1 MRFGNASWGFRE
13 TALEDQLRITH
24 EMGLSLLELGIAN
37 APNDLPLDITDA
49 QIEEVKRLF
58 KKYNIELLCA
68 ATGNDFTN
76 GNTDDLPKLKRVVDI
91 CEKLEVKILRI
102 FAGFSPVEEVVGE
115 RWDCMIRCLTEIAS
129 YSKNVVLAIETH
141 GGVNGFDDGVQ
152 HFYSTSSK
160 PDVLQRMLLELPES
174 IKVNFDPANLW
185 AVGIRQPEE
194 VYAAIKDRVA
204 VVHLKDFATLPSG
217 HMKPAACGDS
227 EMDWDAIISSLNPE
241 LPMLFEYENV
251 EDVTDGL
258 MRCYQFIQGKIKTN
272 LEDAK

>member
-115 RWDCMIRCLTEIAS
+115 KWDCMIRCLTEIAS

>member
-185 AVGIRQPEE
+185 AVGIRHPEE

-204 VVHLKDFATLPSG
+204 AVHLKDFVTLPSG

-227 EMDWDAIISSLNPE
+227 EMDWDAIMCSLNPE

-251 EDVTDGL
+251 EDVKDGL
-258 MRCYQFIQGKIKTN
+258 LRCYQFINEIINTN

>member
-49 QIEEVKRLF
+49 QIEEVKNLF
-58 KKYNIELLCA
+58 KKYNVELLCA

-76 GNTDDLPKLKRVVDI
+76 GNTDDLPKLKHVVDI
-91 CEKLEVKILRI
+91 CEKLGIKILRI

-115 RWDCMIRCLTEIAS
+115 KWDCMIRCLTEIAS
-129 YSKNVVLAIETH
+129 YSNNVVLAIETH

-185 AVGIRQPEE
+185 AVGIRCPEE
-194 VYAAIKDRVA
+194 VYAVIKDRVA
-204 VVHLKDFATLPSG
+204 AVHLKDFVTLPSG

-227 EMDWDAIISSLNPE
+227 EMDWDAIMCSLNPE

-251 EDVTDGL
+251 EDVKDGL
-258 MRCYQFIQGKIKTN
+258 LRCYQFINEKINTN

>member
-160 PDVLQRMLLELPES
+160 PDVLQRMLLELPGS